1 MIMERSRQY
10 LEESAAA
17 NERSGFGN
25 KGDMNSSTLSANKK
39 LDKFM
44 LLYDDAIK
52 RKERKDHV
60 YSK

>member
-1 MIMERSRQY
+1 MERSRQY
-10 LEESAAA
+10 LEESASMEESNYASQQNA
-17 NERSGFGN
+17 NC
-25 KGDMNSSTLSANKK
+25 SSISANNK

-52 RKERKDHV
+52 RKQRKDHI